1 MDGGKFTMTIT
12 DIPVTLGTAGIL
24 GLLYIYLSARV
35 TMARAK
41 TSVSVGDG
49 SQGAVLLGNEADASP
64 LQIACR
70 SHANFAEYV
79 PLALILLGGIEAA
92 GASHGFCLLL
102 ALLLIAGRIAHP
114 VGMAR
119 KAPNP
124 FRAGGAILTWVV
136 ITLAS
141 LDALRIAL

>member
-1 MDGGKFTMTIT
+1 LGRLAFVRSRPVGPLLANKPGEVSRDQENSPEPNGKRAL
-12 DIPVTLGTAGIL
+12 DPKTAP
-24 GLLYIYLSARV
+24 ARK
-35 TMARAK
+35 RRK
-41 TSVSVGDG
+41 W
-49 SQGAVLLGNEADASP
+49 
-64 LQIACR
+64 R
-70 SHANFAEYV
+70 W
-79 PLALILLGGIEAA
+79 LIWTAA
-92 GASHGFCLLL
+92 GL
-102 ALLLIAGRIAHP
+102 AVLLIAGRIAHP